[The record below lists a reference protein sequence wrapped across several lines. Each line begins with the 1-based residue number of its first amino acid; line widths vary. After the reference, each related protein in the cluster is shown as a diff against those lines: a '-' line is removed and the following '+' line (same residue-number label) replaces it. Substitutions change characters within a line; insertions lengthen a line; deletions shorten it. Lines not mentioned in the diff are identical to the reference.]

1 MSNKNYTSTDLKSF
15 VSTSYATILLTIPIL
30 FAFFPIGLAFGVLA
44 VDLGIEW
51 YFTLLLSF
59 IVYAGSSEFIIAAM
73 MSKHEPIYKIMLTCF
88 LVNFRHIFY
97 GLSVFDK
104 IPQSG
109 PGRHYTIATL
119 SDETY
124 ALIANLKNDQPESA
138 LIIAALNHFY
148 WFGSVFCGVW
158 LGKVLN
164 IQIEGLD
171 FCLTALFI
179 VLTVEQWKHL
189 KSGFPMMIGVIS
201 ALLSLLIFP
210 DQMLLS
216 AIGLSVFFMFF
227 VFKKSKSSEEKA

>member
-1 MSNKNYTSTDLKSF
+1 MPDENYASTELKSF
-15 VSTSYATILLTIPIL
+15 FSQSYSTFLLTIPIL

-44 VDLGIEW
+44 VDMGIEW

-73 MSKHEPIYKIMLTCF
+73 LTKHEPVYKIILTCF

-97 GLSVFDK
+97 GLSVFNK
-104 IPQSG
+104 IPKSG
-109 PGRHYTIATL
+109 IGRYYTIATL

-124 ALIANLKNDQPESA
+124 ALIANLKDNQADSA
-138 LIIAALNHFY
+138 VIIAALNHFY
-148 WFGSVFCGVW
+148 WFGSVFCGIW
-158 LGKVLN
+158 LGKALN

-189 KSGFPMMIGVIS
+189 KSSIPMLIGMVS
-201 ALLSLLIFP
+201 GLLSLLILP

-216 AIGLSVFFMFF
+216 AICLSIMFLYIR
-227 VFKKSKSSEEKA
+227 FKKSHRAEEKS